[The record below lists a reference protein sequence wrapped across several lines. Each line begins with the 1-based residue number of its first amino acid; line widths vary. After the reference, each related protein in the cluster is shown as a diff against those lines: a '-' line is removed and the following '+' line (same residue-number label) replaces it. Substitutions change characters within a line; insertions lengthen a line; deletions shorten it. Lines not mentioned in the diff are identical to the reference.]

1 MEAGMKMESPN
12 EEAMEPNQSLEEE
25 SGEEHSPD
33 ETPNVSPEE
42 QEVYDKLSVA
52 CLDMVYGDQYRDALI
67 KVMIGGKADM
77 VKTVGMLAANIVKA
91 AVSAMG
97 DEVDPEII
105 LQVAANELIPAIVEL
120 AEMAKLTNNA
130 EQLTQDALFE
140 GVKLFGEREIQ
151 DGKVTPE
158 TMAEAKDLMMRGQT
172 PWKPNRKQRRE
183 MKRRGIMEKVQA

>member
-1 MEAGMKMESPN
+1 MQAGMKMESPS
-12 EEAMEPNQSLEEE
+12 EEATEPNQSPKEE
-25 SGEEHSPD
+25 SGEEHSPED
-33 ETPNVSPEE
+33 TPNVSPEE
-42 QEVYDKLSVA
+42 QEVYDKLSVV
-52 CLDMVYGDQYRDALI
+52 CLDMVYGEKYRDSLI
-67 KVMIGGKADM
+67 KVLIGGKADM
-77 VKTVGMLAANIVKA
+77 VKTIGMLSANIVKA

-140 GVKLFGEREIQ
+140 GVKFFGEREIQ